1 MLMIKVKTVLD
12 LSFKVNEEQ
21 IHFQQIH
28 FLSDEPTVPSP
39 MTIFTAFKIRGEL
52 LYYTYVDDSMFL
64 VIFTPFLLCWISQ
77 KKKKKPTSDYLL
89 RLSYN
94 CSTRYLR
101 QKYSNFTFT
110 QIYDSVGLGWD
121 LRIYLSNNFPDD
133 ANVPSLRILLWHV

>member
-1 MLMIKVKTVLD
+1 MWMTACFWSSLL
-12 LSFKVNEEQ
+12 
-21 IHFQQIH
+21 HF
-28 FLSDEPTVPSP
+28 FYAGSL
-39 MTIFTAFKIRGEL
+39 
-52 LYYTYVDDSMFL
+52 
-64 VIFTPFLLCWISQ
+64 